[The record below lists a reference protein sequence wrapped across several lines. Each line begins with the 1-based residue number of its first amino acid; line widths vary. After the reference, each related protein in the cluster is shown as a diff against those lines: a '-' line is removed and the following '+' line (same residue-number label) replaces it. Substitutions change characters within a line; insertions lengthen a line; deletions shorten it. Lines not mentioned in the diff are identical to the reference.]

1 MYNLG
6 LIGENLSH
14 SFSKEYFDN
23 KFKNNKI
30 QNFSYSLFPLKNLT
44 SINSLIKNKKL
55 LGFNV
60 TSPYKESIIQY
71 LDKLR
76 PIATIT
82 QSVNTDF
89 INSKNK
95 KIGFNT
101 DLIGFQTILDD
112 LNINSPKALIL
123 GSGGA
128 SKTISY
134 CLKLKKLNISSFLS
148 LRLT

>member
-14 SFSKEYFDN
+14 SFSKEYFDK

-30 QNFSYSLFPLKNLT
+30 QNFSYSLFPLKNLK

-71 LDKLR
+71 IDKLGS
-76 PIATIT
+76 I
-82 QSVNTDF
+82 DF
-89 INSKNK
+89 I
-95 KIGFNT
+95 IE
-101 DLIGFQTILDD
+101 
-112 LNINSPKALIL
+112 
-123 GSGGA
+123 
-128 SKTISY
+128 ISIFFL
-134 CLKLKKLNISSFLS
+134 LKCFL
-148 LRLT
+148 